1 MYALVQTD
9 GTTLVFS
16 SMYELLDYVAELRQ
30 A

>member
-9 GTTLVFS
+9 GTTLVFN
-16 SMYELLDYVAELRQ
+16 SMRELLDYVAEIRK